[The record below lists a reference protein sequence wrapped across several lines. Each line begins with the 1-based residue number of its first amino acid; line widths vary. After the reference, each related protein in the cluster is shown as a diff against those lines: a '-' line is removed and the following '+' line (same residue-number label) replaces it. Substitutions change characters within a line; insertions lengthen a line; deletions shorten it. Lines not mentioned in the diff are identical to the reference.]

1 MLKEHLVD
9 ENLLLWVV
17 ESRLTRGVLEHTDLG
32 SAKVR
37 FHHLSELSKINT
49 EGVNNP
55 LDSDAVLLV
64 KQLHDAGLHDVH
76 LGHVGLLQIGGL
88 HCDGALVVKPHQLPV

>member
-1 MLKEHLVD
+1 MNNLLGGDLRYETLSDKLVGILHVN

-17 ESRLTRGVLEHTDLG
+17 ESRLSRGVLEHTDLG

-49 EGVNNP
+49 EGVDDP

-64 KQLHDAGLHDVH
+64 E
-76 LGHVGLLQIGGL
+76 
-88 HCDGALVVKPHQLPV
+88 